1 MTNLLNMAHMVEH
14 EDMMLELDAMLEEY
28 KENGGVVREFNDLD
42 IRRMVIRRKYLTQ
55 ERDSLKE
62 MKDAV
67 VDQWNQRIK
76 SKDNQIEQINEI
88 IYNYALQRGGSVV
101 LDVATV
107 STRTNKHKVE
117 ITDLDAL
124 TTLIET
130 REDKDKF
137 LKKPEYDQTA
147 IKAYFTGLLDTSIE
161 GIELKRKAELDALDA
176 KYNEEVKEIK
186 KPADKKIIQVKY
198 AELKKEVHKEKDAL
212 IEKTIEE
219 FKQWIPDCVSYVPSS
234 KSLSIRMN

>member
-1 MTNLLNMAHMVEH
+1 MTNLLNMAHMMEH

-55 ERDSLKE
+55 DRDNLKE
-62 MKDAV
+62 MKAAV
-67 VDQWNQRIK
+67 VNQWDQRIK
-76 SKDNQIEQINEI
+76 SKENQIDQINEI

-101 LDVATV
+101 LDVGTV
-107 STRTNKHKVE
+107 SMRTNKHKVE

-124 TTLIET
+124 TALIET
-130 REDKDKF
+130 RDDKDKF
-137 LKKPEYDQTA
+137 LKKPEYDETA

-186 KPADKKIIQVKY
+186 KPADKKIIQAKY
-198 AELKKEVHKEKDAL
+198 AELKKQVHKEMDAL
-212 IEKTIEE
+212 SDKTIEE